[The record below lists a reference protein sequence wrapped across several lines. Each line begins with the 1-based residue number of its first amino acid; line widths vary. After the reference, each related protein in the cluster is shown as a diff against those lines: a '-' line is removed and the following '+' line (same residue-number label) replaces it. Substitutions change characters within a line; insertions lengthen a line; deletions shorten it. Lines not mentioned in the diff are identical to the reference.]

1 MAERFLVI
9 ENMLTA
15 EGYIC
20 TTTTHPSMSNFITL
34 RSKNGNILFGLGI
47 FEDRLAIVRF
57 SALDGDGP
65 TAYLSIL
72 ADVSRIIAA
81 IELLAKGAQ
90 NATNINAHVNVA

>member
-34 RSKNGNILFGLGI
+34 RSKNGNILFGLGTL
-47 FEDRLAIVRF
+47 EDRLAIVRF
-57 SALDGDGP
+57 SALDGNGP

>member
-15 EGYIC
+15 EGYTC
-20 TTTTHPSMSNFITL
+20 TTSSHPTISNFITL
-34 RSKNGNILFGLGI
+34 NSKNGNILFGLGI

-57 SALDGDGP
+57 SALDGNGP

-90 NATNINAHVNVA
+90 NAANINAHVNVA

>member
-47 FEDRLAIVRF
+47 IEDRLAIVRF
-57 SALDGDGP
+57 SALDGNGP

>member
-57 SALDGDGP
+57 SALDGNGP

>member
-47 FEDRLAIVRF
+47 IEDRLAIIRF
-57 SALDGDGP
+57 SALDGNGP